1 MRHEDLGLQR
11 LTVADLFPAGG
22 ASIHVNHPMHQGDIP
37 LHDHDF
43 IEIALVTGGHAIHRT
58 IHGQQPVGPG
68 DVLVLQP
75 GQWHAYEQARE
86 LWLFNCCF
94 GTDVLLRE
102 LAWIRTDPL
111 LGRLFDDVTDR
122 VRPTGAQ
129 GVRAYHLDDASLGQ
143 LVEHCQAL
151 RAVMAAGDLV
161 RRRSDA
167 IAHLLLLLGGI
178 ARSVAHDSVRATTS
192 SPNGGPAAR
201 AIEAIEA
208 DLSREWSLDDLGHV
222 SGLHRS
228 HFVRRFRRATGLSPI
243 AYIARRRAEKAAV
256 LLLTTDLP
264 IGEIGRH
271 VGWEDPNYFA
281 RRFRAAFGVS
291 ARDYREQL
299 PTPALAR
306 DGEDWIQW

>member
-11 LTVADLFPAGG
+11 LTQADFFPAGG
-22 ASIHVNHPMHQGDIP
+22 IAIHVNHPLHQGDIP

-43 IEIALVTGGHAIHRT
+43 IEIALVTAGHAIHRT
-58 IHGQQPVGPG
+58 IHGQHPIGAG
-68 DVLVLQP
+68 DVMLLQP
-75 GQWHAYEQARE
+75 GQWHAYEQARD

-94 GTDVLLRE
+94 GTDLLLRE
-102 LAWIRTDPL
+102 LAWVRSDPL
-111 LGRLFDDVTDR
+111 LGRLFDDVSGR

-129 GVRAYHLDDASLGQ
+129 GVRTYHLDPATMAQAVG
-143 LVEHCQAL
+143 HCQAL
-151 RAVMAAGDLV
+151 REMMSTGDLG

-167 IAHLLLLLGGI
+167 VAFLLLLLGNI
-178 ARSVAHDSVRATTS
+178 ARSMPPTPPQVAAPAGS
-192 SPNGGPAAR
+192 GPAAR
-201 AIEAIEA
+201 AVDAIEA
-208 DLSREWSLDDLGHV
+208 DLSREWSLEDLGRL
-222 SGLHRS
+222 SGLQRS

-264 IGEIGRH
+264 IAEIGRR
-271 VGWEDPNYFA
+271 VGWDDPNYFA
-281 RRFRAAFGVS
+281 RRFRTAFGVS
-291 ARDYREQL
+291 ARTYREQL